1 MLGDVVVLRWG
12 RVGIGWCKYRW
23 LSGRWLLGR
32 WHLMGGR
39 ADDGG
44 VDNRECNREPIMT
57 MRI

>member
-32 WHLMGGR
+32 WHLMGGG
-39 ADDGG
+39 ADACG
-44 VDNRECNREPIMT
+44 VDNRERDRELIMKT
-57 MRI
+57 RI